1 MGTHPIF
8 ESDFDCLTDR
18 LNRISEKM
26 SAELA
31 CTYAAL
37 ILNDDDV
44 EITGDKITA
53 ILKAANVDFEP
64 FWPSLFAGALK
75 DVDVHLSSPTS
86 DQVLVLD
93 QLPEVPL
100 LVVPLV
106 VMLPQLKKRR
116 RRNLHQ
122 NQKMMIWVSVS
133 SIKRIVTRYLFCLF
147 F

>member
-53 ILKAANVDFEP
+53 ILKAANVEFEP

-75 DVDVHLSSPTS
+75 DVDVRSLITNIGSGVGSGPAAGGAAAGGAAAEEAPKEEEKKAESSS
-86 DQVLVLD
+86 EEDD
-93 QLPEVPL
+93 D
-100 LVVPLV
+100 
-106 VMLPQLKKRR
+106 MGFG
-116 RRNLHQ
+116 
-122 NQKMMIWVSVS
+122 
-133 SIKRIVTRYLFCLF
+133 LFD
-147 F
+147 

>member
-75 DVDVHLSSPTS
+75 DVDVRSLITNIGSGVGSGPAAGGDAAAAEAPKEEAKKAESSS
-86 DQVLVLD
+86 EEDD
-93 QLPEVPL
+93 D
-100 LVVPLV
+100 
-106 VMLPQLKKRR
+106 MGFG
-116 RRNLHQ
+116 
-122 NQKMMIWVSVS
+122 
-133 SIKRIVTRYLFCLF
+133 LFD
-147 F
+147 

>member
-53 ILKAANVDFEP
+53 ILKAANVEFEP

-75 DVDVHLSSPTS
+75 DVDVRSLITNIGSGVGSGPAAGGAAAAGGDAAAADAPAEEAKAESSS
-86 DQVLVLD
+86 EEDD
-93 QLPEVPL
+93 D
-100 LVVPLV
+100 
-106 VMLPQLKKRR
+106 MGFG
-116 RRNLHQ
+116 
-122 NQKMMIWVSVS
+122 
-133 SIKRIVTRYLFCLF
+133 LFD
-147 F
+147 

>member
-53 ILKAANVDFEP
+53 ILKAANVEFEP

-75 DVDVHLSSPTS
+75 DVGVRSLITNIGSGPAAGGAAAAGGDAAAAEAPKEEAKKAESSS
-86 DQVLVLD
+86 EEDD
-93 QLPEVPL
+93 D
-100 LVVPLV
+100 
-106 VMLPQLKKRR
+106 MGFG
-116 RRNLHQ
+116 
-122 NQKMMIWVSVS
+122 
-133 SIKRIVTRYLFCLF
+133 LFD
-147 F
+147 

>member
-75 DVDVHLSSPTS
+75 DVNVRELITNIGSGVGSGPAAGGAAAGGGAAADDAPKEEAKKESSS
-86 DQVLVLD
+86 
-93 QLPEVPL
+93 E
-100 LVVPLV
+100 
-106 VMLPQLKKRR
+106 
-116 RRNLHQ
+116 
-122 NQKMMIWVSVS
+122 S
-133 SIKRIVTRYLFCLF
+133 
-147 F
+147 

>member
-44 EITGDKITA
+44 EITGDKIST
-53 ILKAANVDFEP
+53 IFKAANVTFEP

-75 DVDVHLSSPTS
+75 DVNVRELITNIGSGVGS
-86 DQVLVLD
+86 V
-93 QLPEVPL
+93 QLPVLALP
-100 LVVPLV
+100 PLV
-106 VMLPQLKKRR
+106 VLPKKRRLKKRR
-116 RRNLHQ
+116 
-122 NQKMMIWVSVS
+122 
-133 SIKRIVTRYLFCLF
+133 
-147 F
+147 

>member
-75 DVDVHLSSPTS
+75 DVDVRSLITNIGSGVGSGPAAGGAAAAAGAPKEEAKKAESSS
-86 DQVLVLD
+86 EEDD
-93 QLPEVPL
+93 D
-100 LVVPLV
+100 
-106 VMLPQLKKRR
+106 MGFG
-116 RRNLHQ
+116 
-122 NQKMMIWVSVS
+122 
-133 SIKRIVTRYLFCLF
+133 LFD
-147 F
+147 

>member
-8 ESDFDCLTDR
+8 ESDFDCLTDFGY
-18 LNRISEKM
+18 KM

-75 DVDVHLSSPTS
+75 YVDVRSLITNIGSGVGSGPAAGGAAAAGGDAAAAEAPKEEAKKAESSS
-86 DQVLVLD
+86 EEDD
-93 QLPEVPL
+93 D
-100 LVVPLV
+100 
-106 VMLPQLKKRR
+106 MGFG
-116 RRNLHQ
+116 
-122 NQKMMIWVSVS
+122 
-133 SIKRIVTRYLFCLF
+133 LFD
-147 F
+147 

>member
-8 ESDFDCLTDR
+8 ESDFDCPTDR
-18 LNRISEKM
+18 IGYKM

-53 ILKAANVDFEP
+53 ILKAANVEFEQ

-75 DVDVHLSSPTS
+75 DVDVRSLITNIGSGVGSGPAAGGAAAAGGDAAAAEAPKEEAKKAESSS
-86 DQVLVLD
+86 EEDD
-93 QLPEVPL
+93 D
-100 LVVPLV
+100 
-106 VMLPQLKKRR
+106 MGFG
-116 RRNLHQ
+116 
-122 NQKMMIWVSVS
+122 
-133 SIKRIVTRYLFCLF
+133 LFD
-147 F
+147 

>member
-8 ESDFDCLTDR
+8 ESDFDCLTDI

-44 EITGDKITA
+44 EITGDKIST
-53 ILKAANVDFEP
+53 ILKAANVQFEP

-75 DVDVHLSSPTS
+75 DVNVRELITNIGSGVGTGGGGGAAAAGGAAEEAPK
-86 DQVLVLD
+86 
-93 QLPEVPL
+93 EEE
-100 LVVPLV
+100 
-106 VMLPQLKKRR
+106 KKEE
-116 RRNLHQ
+116 
-122 NQKMMIWVSVS
+122 
-133 SIKRIVTRYLFCLF
+133 
-147 F
+147 

>member
-53 ILKAANVDFEP
+53 ILKAANVEFEP
-64 FWPSLFAGALK
+64 FWPSLCAGALK
-75 DVDVHLSSPTS
+75 GVDVRSLITNIGSGGGAAEEAPKEEAKKESSS
-86 DQVLVLD
+86 ESEDD
-93 QLPEVPL
+93 D
-100 LVVPLV
+100 
-106 VMLPQLKKRR
+106 M
-116 RRNLHQ
+116 
-122 NQKMMIWVSVS
+122 
-133 SIKRIVTRYLFCLF
+133 
-147 F
+147 